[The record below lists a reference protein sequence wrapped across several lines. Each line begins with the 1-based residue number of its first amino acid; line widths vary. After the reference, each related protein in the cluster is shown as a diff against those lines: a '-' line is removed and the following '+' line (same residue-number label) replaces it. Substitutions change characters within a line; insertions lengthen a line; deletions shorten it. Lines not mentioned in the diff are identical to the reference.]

1 MKTASSEMIALLN
14 SGQEFLI
21 ADLYTF
27 TLAGGFVARYTGAD
41 APLTVDGN
49 TFAVGPLISR
59 SSISQKVGLE
69 VQTMG
74 MTINA
79 DNSMLLNGKPWLQ
92 AARAGDLD
100 GATVLVERT
109 FMPIWGDT
117 SAGKIWMFSGNISE
131 LQVTRTKA
139 EFKVKS
145 PLEKLN
151 IQWPRNLYQPG
162 CLHTLYDTGCT
173 LSKASFGTTS
183 SITALSSVTQIYC
196 GLTQADDY
204 FSLGTIT
211 FSSGANSGISRT
223 IKRYVRGVVTLALPL
238 LTAPAL
244 GDTFTAYAGCDKQ
257 KSTCQAKFNN
267 LNNFRG
273 YPFVPVPDTVL
284 GF

>member
-1 MKTASSEMIALLN
+1 MKTASAEMIALLN

-41 APLTVDGN
+41 MPLTVDGN

-59 SSISQKVGLE
+59 SRIFQKVGLE
-69 VQTMG
+69 VQTMD
-74 MTINA
+74 MAINA

-100 GATVLVERT
+100 GTAVLVERT
-109 FMPIWGDT
+109 FMPAWGDT

-131 LQVTRTKA
+131 LKVTRTKA

-145 PLEKLN
+145 ALEKLN

-173 LSKASFGTTS
+173 LSKASFGTAS